1 MEAIKPKSILM
12 NARTSIKNDNKAKF
26 PRLYQISRQQH
37 NLIQQVGS
45 FLDHCPILL
54 RSSIIDWGPKPLKKL
69 KFLKHCIRQW
79 SSQNGSVT
87 ARKINDLKKQIND
100 MEAGINASTISQTQ
114 ADLKKSL
121 QEQLWSA
128 ALAYESMLR
137 QKSKVKWLREGDR
150 NSSYFHRIINHR
162 RRVNALQGLCIDGGW
177 IHDPNSVKIAVLQH
191 FKERFSEQNP
201 CRPTLEGIQFSSL
214 DQRFPKGSNASFIAL
229 IPKTNSPQSLN
240 DYRPISLIGCVYKI
254 MSKVLANRLALVLP
268 HLIDE
273 SPTREFVAERGLS
286 SYKVGRQKE
295 EINILQ
301 YADDTLF
308 FGTATTA
315 NVRVMKSILRIL
327 ELVSGLKINYAKS
340 QFGCL
345 GKSLD

>member
-1 MEAIKPKSILM
+1 MQ
-12 NARTSIKNDNKAKF
+12 KF

-45 FLDHCPILL
+45 FSDHCPILL
-54 RSSIIDWGPKPLKKL
+54 RSSIIDWGPKPLKVMDWWLKDKGFQNMVAHSWGNYHPNGWGGYVLKQKL

-137 QKSKVKWLREGDR
+137 QKSRVKWLREGDR

-177 IHDPNSVKIAVLQH
+177 IHDPNSV
-191 FKERFSEQNP
+191 
-201 CRPTLEGIQFSSL
+201 
-214 DQRFPKGSNASFIAL
+214 
-229 IPKTNSPQSLN
+229 
-240 DYRPISLIGCVYKI
+240 
-254 MSKVLANRLALVLP
+254 
-268 HLIDE
+268 
-273 SPTREFVAERGLS
+273 
-286 SYKVGRQKE
+286 
-295 EINILQ
+295 
-301 YADDTLF
+301 
-308 FGTATTA
+308 
-315 NVRVMKSILRIL
+315 
-327 ELVSGLKINYAKS
+327 
-340 QFGCL
+340 
-345 GKSLD
+345 